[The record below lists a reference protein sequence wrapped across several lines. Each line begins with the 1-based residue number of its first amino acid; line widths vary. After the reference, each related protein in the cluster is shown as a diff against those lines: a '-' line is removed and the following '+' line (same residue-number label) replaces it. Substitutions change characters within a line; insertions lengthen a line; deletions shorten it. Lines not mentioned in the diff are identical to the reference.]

1 MFQPGQNAVASLSKQ
16 EVHTDIS
23 EHLVISSDRIQTQRE
38 KHVTII
44 LDYPFKKNKTVLWKE
59 NKACYSP
66 RSPVRKLSTYKVS
79 NDSRCR
85 GWRVA
90 RWISVGPCWPSHRK
104 WDKDKPAVSVD
115 TPRSGY
121 TLLGVVSD
129 QPRINGRVS
138 THPII
143 RITRIRKS
151 NTLALRILVCAE
163 EKWASFFFI

>member
-1 MFQPGQNAVASLSKQ
+1 MPWRLSQSRKC
-16 EVHTDIS
+16 TLTF
-23 EHLVISSDRIQTQRE
+23 EHLVTSSDRIQTQRE

-44 LDYPFKKNKTVLWKE
+44 LDYPFKKKKQTVLWKE

-66 RSPVRKLSTYKVS
+66 CSPVRKLSTYKVS
-79 NDSRCR
+79 NDTRCR
-85 GWRVA
+85 GWRAA

-121 TLLGVVSD
+121 TLPGVVSD
-129 QPRINGRVS
+129 QCRVNGRVS

-143 RITRIRKS
+143 HITHIRKS
-151 NTLALRILVCAE
+151 NTLALSILVCAE
-163 EKWASFFFI
+163 GKWAFYF